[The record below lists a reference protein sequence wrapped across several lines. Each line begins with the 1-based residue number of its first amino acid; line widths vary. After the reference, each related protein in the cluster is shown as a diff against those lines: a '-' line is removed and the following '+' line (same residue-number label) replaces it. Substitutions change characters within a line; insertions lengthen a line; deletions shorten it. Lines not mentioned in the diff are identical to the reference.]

1 MTKPKLLTMLI
12 MIVVLASPAIAENL
26 GTVSTADYV
35 RVWCKAINS
44 SGIEASPD
52 SGHVLVSFNREAT
65 ANSASYSAAWTT
77 TGATGS
83 EIDSVRYNS
92 HTYYYFVDLV
102 ADIDNGEGNGP
113 YFGDVILYT
122 GGLPWHNKF
131 TFTLAADEF
140 TDYLATLTTI
150 LADVTNLDAWDPT
163 GDSTDVNGL
172 TAGRL
177 AALDSLDYAISEI
190 SGLFLDKDTTGYNAA
205 GSIGKLLRYLDTLNN
220 LLTLVDIASE
230 VADST
235 ATREFTLS
243 LVGLDT
249 DSSFTNLQ
257 TVAAK
262 IYAWCSDSLPTVMG
276 FPGST
281 VLPWS
286 YQIPSANADTTVIGI
301 GTDTLWGIEYIHD
314 GGASGDNPD
323 STHTFIWP

>member
-1 MTKPKLLTMLI
+1 MMMTKLTMILMLAVLI
-12 MIVVLASPAIAENL
+12 SPAVAENL
-26 GTVSTADYV
+26 GTLSTADYV

-65 ANSASYSAAWTT
+65 ANSASYSAAWITS
-77 TGATGS
+77 GATGS
-83 EIDSVRYNS
+83 EIDSVLYNG

-113 YFGDVILYT
+113 YFGDVVLYT

-131 TFTLAADEF
+131 AFTLAADEF
-140 TDYLATLTTI
+140 TDYLATLTSI
-150 LADVTNLDAWDPT
+150 LADVTNLDAWNPAT
-163 GDSTDVNGL
+163 DSTHVNGL
-172 TAGRL
+172 NAARL
-177 AALDSLDYAISEI
+177 AALDYLDHAIST
-190 SGLFLDKDTTGYNAA
+190 LDNLILDEDTTGHKLA
-205 GSIGKLLRYLDTLNN
+205 GSFGLLFTYLDSLNN
-220 LLTLVDIASE
+220 LLTIADIASE
-230 VADST
+230 VADSA

-243 LVGLDT
+243 LVGLDA

-257 TVAAK
+257 ATAAK